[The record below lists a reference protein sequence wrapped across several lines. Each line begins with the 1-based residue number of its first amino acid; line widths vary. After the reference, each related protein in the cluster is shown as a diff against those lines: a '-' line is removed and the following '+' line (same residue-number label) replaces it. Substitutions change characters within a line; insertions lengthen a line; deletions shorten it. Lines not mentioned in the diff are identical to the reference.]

1 MTLPLSLQ
9 SGYSSTSAPIL
20 LETVLQLLAEQL
32 NKLSRSAFFSKE
44 LHAYIGEL
52 RECVKTLQQKL
63 TTEPEEGSTLTTVTD
78 VVTSIWRAS
87 QFLTGTT
94 SNRVPYEVTYLLREV
109 LLEWELG
116 DSIVT
121 TSLNQSPDFY
131 CEKADSAPEVLMK
144 DLGLPSLAS
153 RGHLVQMGVP
163 EIFQHM
169 PLLCTPLYHE
179 VGHYIEERTRLVTNF
194 VTRRYADVEKTI
206 PEITAFPI
214 HERAAVVR
222 DHTIEHF
229 CDLVAASYVGECVS
243 DYIIQWDHHQM
254 LVPNASHPEAARR
267 AQVTKDFLSGTP
279 NDLVD
284 LLKAAVKDSEPNARL
299 ERRFKQP
306 DVQAAFSDVRLVEV
320 ASIEELHG
328 LMPAGDAFLKR
339 LLASPDDFAGTNIAH
354 VHKKQRAHLIND
366 LIEKS
371 IRSYMIKKAWD
382 ESLDK
387 KADS

>member
-1 MTLPLSLQ
+1 MTLPLRLQ
-9 SGYSSTSAPIL
+9 SGYSSTSTPIL

-32 NKLSRSAFFSKE
+32 NKLSRSGFFSKE
-44 LHAYIGEL
+44 LRAYIGEL
-52 RECVKTLQQKL
+52 RVCVSTLQHKL
-63 TTEPEEGSTLTTVTD
+63 ATGVEDNGSFTSVTD
-78 VVTSIWRAS
+78 VVASIWRAS

-109 LLEWELG
+109 LLDWGLG

-131 CEKADSAPEVLMK
+131 CERADSAPEVLMK

-179 VGHYIEERTRLVTNF
+179 VGHYIEERTRLVTTF
-194 VTRRYADVEKTI
+194 VTRRYADVEKAI
-206 PEITAFPI
+206 PDITAFPMN
-214 HERAAVVR
+214 ERDAVVR

-254 LVPNASHPEAARR
+254 LVPNASHPSAARR
-267 AQVTKDFLSGTP
+267 AQVTKDFLSGAQ

-284 LLKAAVKDSEPNARL
+284 LLKAAVADSETNASL
-299 ERRFKQP
+299 QPRFKEP
-306 DVQAAFSDVRLVEV
+306 NVESAFSDVRLVEV

-354 VHKKQRAHLIND
+354 VSRKQCAHLIND

-382 ESLDK
+382 ESLDT

>member
-1 MTLPLSLQ
+1 MTLHQSLQ
-9 SGYSSTSAPIL
+9 ESYCSSSTPIL
-20 LETVLQLLAEQL
+20 LETVLQLLVEQL
-32 NKLSRSAFFSKE
+32 NKLSRSGFFSKE
-44 LHAYIGEL
+44 LHDYIDEL
-52 RECVKTLQQKL
+52 RSGIDTLQLKL
-63 TTEPEEGSTLTTVTD
+63 ATEPQDSSSLAGTTE
-78 VVTSIWRAS
+78 VVASIWRAS

-94 SNRVPYEVTYLLREV
+94 SNRVPYEITYLLSEV

-131 CEKADSAPEVLMK
+131 CEKADSAPEFLMQE
-144 DLGLPSLAS
+144 LNLPNLVS

-179 VGHYIEERTRLVTNF
+179 VGHYIEERTKLVIDF
-194 VTRRYADVEKTI
+194 ITRRYDDVEKALPDI
-206 PEITAFPI
+206 NLFN
-214 HERAAVVR
+214 HDRRNVVR

-243 DYIIQWDHHQM
+243 DYIIQWDHQQ
-254 LVPNASHPEAARR
+254 VPHASHPSASSRAR
-267 AQVTKDFLSGTP
+267 VTRDFLTGTQ

-284 LLKAAVKDSEPNARL
+284 LLKEAVEKSGLNVELAP
-299 ERRFKQP
+299 RFVLP
-306 DVQAAFSDVRLVEV
+306 DVNASFADVRPVEV
-320 ASIEELHG
+320 NSIDELHG
-328 LMPAGDAFLKR
+328 LLAAGDAFLKK
-339 LLASPDDFAGTNIAH
+339 LIASPDAFESTNIAH
-354 VHKKQRAHLIND
+354 VPRREHAHLIND

-371 IRSYMIKKAWD
+371 IRSYMIKRAWN

-387 KADS
+387 KTDS